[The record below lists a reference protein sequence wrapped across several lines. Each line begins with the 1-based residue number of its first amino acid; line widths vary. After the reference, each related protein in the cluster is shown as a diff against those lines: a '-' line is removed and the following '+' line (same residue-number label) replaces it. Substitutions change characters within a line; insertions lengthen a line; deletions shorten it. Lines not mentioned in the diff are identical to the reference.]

1 HRPVRGYPAL
11 GASRWLGDAHG
22 SPGDAGAEPPGLVLG
37 AKGDGA
43 WNWRGRPGAL
53 PTGKSLWS
61 CQVRK
66 RSCCVGGW
74 RPCRALDPSTVR
86 ALGRIHA
93 RTQALPLLHSSE
105 QAHGKRLLG
114 ACGTFFWG
122 ARETGS
128 HSCGSED
135 SGPRIADSEA
145 VHCLLGWGALSSPP
159 WPPSEEQ
166 LQPLHLPPLCLGLG
180 IGEPRMMDDALKL
193 LLHRFYTLQGERVEA
208 YRLFEEGHR
217 AYLSSGPHYDFLRY
231 RQLVHEITLA
241 FSGISREILEIKEQ
255 LKEEHGRPELAQHLS
270 RVQQKEK
277 EKLELTAQLQLAR
290 QNVQDQPSVPAHQQ
304 EVQELKYKLIKT
316 IEAISEILQDLKYDS
331 EEAE

>member
-1 HRPVRGYPAL
+1 MEISDPCGWNKSPA
-11 GASRWLGDAHG
+11 
-22 SPGDAGAEPPGLVLG
+22 AERSYNANGQCWEV
-37 AKGDGA
+37 
-43 WNWRGRPGAL
+43 
-53 PTGKSLWS
+53 SL
-61 CQVRK
+61 
-66 RSCCVGGW
+66 
-74 RPCRALDPSTVR
+74 
-86 ALGRIHA
+86 
-93 RTQALPLLHSSE
+93 
-105 QAHGKRLLG
+105 
-114 ACGTFFWG
+114 F
-122 ARETGS
+122 
-128 HSCGSED
+128 
-135 SGPRIADSEA
+135 
-145 VHCLLGWGALSSPP
+145 LSSTC
-159 WPPSEEQ
+159 WGRRVEVSEVNQ
-166 LQPLHLPPLCLGLG
+166 A
-180 IGEPRMMDDALKL
+180 RRYRTDDAVKL

-255 LKEEHGRPELAQHLS
+255 LQAEHGRPELAQHLA

-290 QNVQDQPSVPAHQQ
+290 QHAQDQPGVPAHQQ